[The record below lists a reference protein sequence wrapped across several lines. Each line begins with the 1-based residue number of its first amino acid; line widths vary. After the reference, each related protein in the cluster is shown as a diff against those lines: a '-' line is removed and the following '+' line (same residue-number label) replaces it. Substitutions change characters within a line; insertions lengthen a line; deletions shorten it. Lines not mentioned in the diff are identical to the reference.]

1 MSGEELLPRAAPTC
15 HTPNN
20 PGPSVFLTT
29 TLIQYQP
36 GRYCQQHAWTAGPS
50 GPFPRLC
57 SAKSDLIV
65 PVPNFVQR
73 GTSSHLCASPLAHWP
88 LGPLAS
94 LPPSPFCARN
104 LAIHARRLLTMRW
117 LRITV
122 QNTVCYSSLLPTG
135 SDAGKMISQPCRG
148 GFNLETPSAPNT
160 HPPAPPPPGQAPTYP
175 YHVVVRLA
183 KLKPRTHSDGGDGQT
198 ASSTSFA
205 CPGHG
210 GYCPLC
216 RHALTSSNFAS
227 RTSRW

>member
-36 GRYCQQHAWTAGPS
+36 GRYCQQQAWTAGPS

-73 GTSSHLCASPLAHWP
+73 GTLSHLCASPLAHWP